1 MEKDDVLAFP
11 AKKGATVQAN
21 LVTGSVN
28 FP

>member
-1 MEKDDVLAFP
+1 VLVFP

-21 LVTGSVN
+21 LATSGVN

>member
-1 MEKDDVLAFP
+1 MDKDDTLVFP

-21 LVTGSVN
+21 LVTGGVN